1 MPDSMSPPWPPAK
14 AAAAEGRFVS
24 IPARARDEI
33 GELAFYLD
41 QVRQNLLTVNAHI
54 SGSSRTMPSVLRDL
68 KDIVKM
74 TEAATVR
81 VLEEAEALL
90 DEGHAASAALA
101 EATDA
106 AGDDAAIA
114 EPLAR
119 VQALA
124 EQANGR
130 VLTIM
135 SALEFQDLTSQ
146 KIHRAFEVLEE
157 VGARLGK
164 IHGLVWLGGEGP
176 AAGHEPATEDAGR
189 AEGKSGQDLADEI
202 LLRFQG

>member
-1 MPDSMSPPWPPAK
+1 MPDSTSPTWP
-14 AAAAEGRFVS
+14 AAEAAPTEGRFVS

-68 KDIVKM
+68 KDIVKL
-74 TEAATVR
+74 TEVATVR

-90 DEGHAASAALA
+90 DEGHAAAAALA
-101 EATDA
+101 EAKAA

-114 EPLAR
+114 EPLGR

-130 VLTIM
+130 VLAIM

-157 VGARLGK
+157 VATRLGK
-164 IHGLVWLGGEGP
+164 IHGLVWLGGEAP
-176 AAGHEPATEDAGR
+176 ASADESAGEDAGR